1 MKKHIITKE
10 QVDQDYNYIGSVN
23 LLDFH
28 IVELAKDLDCK
39 IIFNQSN
46 TCRCLLATLKTT
58 IIVNGDLNIRGGID
72 VGNIIVNGN
81 INYVGEGAGGDITA
95 YSVTANNIES
105 PVTKKLGFII
115 ECEGILNVAGNVNCR
130 ILKANTPNIGGNVI
144 CEEEGNFGFGGL
156 DVKGNAKFKYLF
168 SKAMINV
175 GGDLVCEKGITA
187 FSSITAGTITASV
200 IFAGVNPENFVELNN
215 TKHFIAKDTISAKI
229 LSGKICHGNLIN

>member
-23 LLDFH
+23 LSDFH
-28 IVELAKDLDCK
+28 IVELAKDLDYK
-39 IIFNQSN
+39 IIFNQSI
-46 TCRCLLATLKTT
+46 TCRCLFSTLKTT
-58 IIVNGDLNIRGGID
+58 IIVNGDLNIKGGID
-72 VGNIIVNGN
+72 VGDIIVNGN
-81 INYVGEGAGGDITA
+81 INYVGSEYSGGNITA

-105 PVTKKLGFII
+105 PTAKKLGFII

-130 ILKANTPNIGGNVI
+130 ILKANTPKIGGNVV

-156 DVKGNAKFKYLF
+156 DVKGNAKFKYIF
-168 SKAMINV
+168 SKSIINI

-187 FSSITAGTITASV
+187 FNSITAGTITATV
-200 IFAGVNPENFVELNN
+200 IFAGVDPDNRSFV
-215 TKHFIAKDTISAKI
+215 KDTISAKI